1 VKDVWDSDEL
11 VSGVGKS
18 AVWTKW
24 SSQPQVEM
32 DASHGAFVNTSEG
45 LGKAEAGALYHA
57 MEDSFLQFL
66 KKWPDRQISIK

>member
-1 VKDVWDSDEL
+1 MCGTATNWSL
-11 VSGVGKS
+11 ARGR
-18 AVWTKW
+18 APAWTKW
-24 SSQPQVEM
+24 RKPSLRLRWI
-32 DASHGAFVNTSEG
+32 ASHGAFVNTSEG

>member
-1 VKDVWDSDEL
+1 
-11 VSGVGKS
+11 
-18 AVWTKW
+18 
-24 SSQPQVEM
+24 M